1 MQRSVLRLTSR
12 LLFVPLGCLFS
23 CAFSAQADPLRVTVV
38 LSEEG
43 GAYQAFNGAL
53 RSKLLGPDFVLTTQR
68 ADETPNVPDLYIA
81 VGLKAASKLAS
92 SAVPT
97 LSVLVPK
104 AGYDRLQRPDPQHAS
119 SHSVIYLDQPLERQ
133 VALLLAALPDT
144 RQVGVLYSA
153 APPELQRVRRLFA
166 DRHVNLHY
174 RAVDGAHPLNDV
186 LESLLHES
194 DALFALADA
203 DIYNAS
209 TIRNI
214 LLTTYRQKVP
224 LVGISQAFVKAGA
237 LCAVF
242 TMPEQFAEQTAIV
255 TQEFA
260 ESGELP
266 PAQYPSDFEV
276 LVNTQ
281 VARSL
286 ELQIKDAGHL
296 RDEIRRAR

>member
-1 MQRSVLRLTSR
+1 M
-12 LLFVPLGCLFS
+12 FVPLACVLLCVS
-23 CAFSAQADPLRVTVV
+23 PAQAYPLRVTVV

-43 GAYQAFNGAL
+43 GAYRAFNREL
-53 RSKLLGPDFVLTTQR
+53 HSKLADGDFVLTTQT
-68 ADETPNVPDLYIA
+68 ADETPNIPDLYIA
-81 VGLKAASKLAS
+81 VGMKAASKLAS

-104 AGYDRLQRPDPQHAS
+104 AGYDRLPRPDPQHAS
-119 SHSVIYLDQPLERQ
+119 PHSVIYLDQPLERQ

-144 RQVGVLYSA
+144 TQVGVLHSVP
-153 APPELQRVRRLFA
+153 PPELQHVRHLFA
-166 DRHVNLHY
+166 GRHVNLHD
-174 RAVDGAHPLNDV
+174 RAADDSHPLNDT
-186 LESLLHES
+186 LESLLNES
-194 DALFALADA
+194 EVIFALADA

-214 LLTTYRQKVP
+214 LLATYRKKIP

-242 TMPEQFAEQTAIV
+242 TTPEQFAEQTAMV
-255 TQEFA
+255 TQKFA
-260 ESGELP
+260 ESGKLP

-286 ELQIKDAGHL
+286 ELQIKDAGQL
-296 RDEIRRAR
+296 RAEIRRAQ

>member
-1 MQRSVLRLTSR
+1 MYRSVRLTSR
-12 LLFVPLGCLFS
+12 LLFVPLGCLLL
-23 CAFSAQADPLRVTVV
+23 CVFSALADPLRVTVV

-43 GAYQAFNGAL
+43 GAYQAFTGAL
-53 RSKLLGPDFVLTTQR
+53 RSKLPNGDFVLTTQR
-68 ADETPNVPDLYIA
+68 VDETPNVPDLYIA
-81 VGLKAASKLAS
+81 VGMKAASKLAS

-104 AGYDRLQRPDPQHAS
+104 AGYDRLPRPDPQHAS
-119 SHSVIYLDQPLERQ
+119 PHSAIYLDQPLERQ

-153 APPELQRVRRLFA
+153 SPPELQHVRRLFA
-166 DRHVNLHY
+166 DRHVNLHD
-174 RAVDGAHPLNDV
+174 RAVDGSHPLNDS
-186 LESLLHES
+186 LDSLLNES
-194 DALFALADA
+194 EVLFALADA
-203 DIYNAS
+203 DIYNAG

-214 LLTTYRQKVP
+214 LLTTYRKKIP

-242 TMPEQFAEQTAIV
+242 TTPEQFAEQTAIA
-255 TQEFA
+255 TQKFA
-260 ESGELP
+260 ESDKLP
-266 PAQYPSDFEV
+266 PAQYPSGFEV

-286 ELQIKDAGHL
+286 ELRIKDADQL
-296 RDEIRRAR
+296 RDEIRRAQ